1 MSSRARRRPAG
12 PPARSRCSPHLS
24 PPGSDVILGAI
35 DPVCGRAA
43 LASCRRAIAAAL
55 SGEVDAVVAAPHN
68 QTAIAAAGIAF
79 DGYPGFLA
87 RETGMREDD
96 VFLMLCFSG
105 RRIVHCTLHVSV
117 RDALALLTQERVGG
131 AIRATDAALRQL
143 EIARPKILVGGLNP
157 HAGEGGL
164 FGREE
169 IEIIA
174 PAIAAMRQTVDV
186 DGPFGCDT
194 MLNRRGAHAYI
205 ADAYISCCTIRATS
219 PPSSRARRARRWR
232 SARRSC
238 FHRWRTAPRW
248 ISPGRASPTRRRSL
262 LRSESDRSSDLTVTR
277 DPSRG
282 DLLEA
287 HAGLLRDPA
296 ARLGFDPSLRFLLR
310 NEAGDVVALAVS
322 PGHAH
327 VPSRC
332 GFESAHFE
340 GRIGIAFVHS
350 RFP

>member
-1 MSSRARRRPAG
+1 MAPAVTAICAPLIVGDPEVLARHAQAAG
-12 PPARSRCSPHLS
+12 IAAPLHVIASAEEASWSAGTIEVLAAPL

-117 RDALALLTQERVGG
+117 RDALALLTQEWVGG

-143 EIARPKILVGGLNP
+143 GIARPKILVGGLNP

-205 ADAYISCCTIRATS
+205 ADAYIVMLHDQGHIPAKLAGAQSAAVAIGT
-219 PPSSRARRARRWR
+219 PVLFSSVA
-232 SARRSC
+232 
-238 FHRWRTAPRW
+238 HGTAMD
-248 ISPGRASPTRRRSL
+248 I
-262 LRSESDRSSDLTVTR
+262 
-277 DPSRG
+277 
-282 DLLEA
+282 
-287 HAGLLRDPA
+287 AGKGIADPA
-296 ARLGFDPSLRFLLR
+296 ALIAAIGVLT
-310 NEAGDVVALAVS
+310 
-322 PGHAH
+322 GH
-327 VPSRC
+327 P
-332 GFESAHFE
+332 
-340 GRIGIAFVHS
+340 I
-350 RFP
+350 